1 MDLEKVPASHEP
13 STPPHRVQPGEAE
26 AEAGAGANATGASPK
41 NVVLDK
47 EDGDKEESSINTTAV
62 EDNKLAAGE
71 AEEERLE
78 EDATRL
84 ETPPEAKRSKGRTA
98 LIMSA
103 LCVGVLIF
111 RENLMLMQYNR
122 WQSF

>member
-1 MDLEKVPASHEP
+1 MDLKNVPASHEP
-13 STPPHRVQPGEAE
+13 STPPHHVQRRELE

-47 EDGDKEESSINTTAV
+47 ENGDHDEDSIATTAV
-62 EDNKLAAGE
+62 EGAAQPEGE
-71 AEEERLE
+71 TP
-78 EDATRL
+78 EDDSTRP

-103 LCVGVLIF
+103 LCVC
-111 RENLMLMQYNR
+111 
-122 WQSF
+122 